1 MVAGLPRSGSTLLMN
16 ILGQNPRFYV
26 TPSSGILDILIR
38 VRNDWDENKGFCAM
52 GRRQSETIKRNVLEG
67 ILQSYFQ
74 HTDKTVCFDKT
85 RIWPEY
91 LEMAAAILGGREKV
105 KVIVTV
111 RDLRD
116 VLASFEQAFRRT
128 SALSLI
134 PLEREDHLK
143 AKTALG
149 RMAYFLD
156 NSQNVGYAY
165 NVIRDAVTRG
175 WQDCMHFV
183 EYDQLTKNPKGVLEG
198 IYDFLGEAGFS
209 HDFENV
215 EQVTFED
222 DFVYGYKDL
231 HIIRQQVRPQPP
243 QWPKVFDRTVQNTQ
257 AWKEVEDIALFW
269 RAYLTNQTSVP
280 VAGNITFN
288 QSPD

>member
-26 TPSSGILDILIR
+26 TPSSGISDILVR
-38 VRNDWDENKGFCAM
+38 VRNDWDQNKGFCAM
-52 GRRQSETIKRNVLEG
+52 GRRQSETIKRNVLKG

-74 HTDKTVCFDKT
+74 HTDKTVCFDKA

-128 SALSLI
+128 SALSAI

-165 NVIRDAVTRG
+165 NAIRDAVTRG

-183 EYDQLTKNPKGVLEG
+183 EYDQLTKNPKDALEG
-198 IYDFLGEAGFS
+198 IYAFLGEAGFA

-222 DFVYGYKDL
+222 DFFYGYKDL

-243 QWPKVFDRTVQNTQ
+243 QWPKVFDQTVQNTQ
-257 AWKEVEDIALFW
+257 AWKDVEDIALFW
-269 RAYLTNQTSVP
+269 RAYLANETSVP
-280 VAGNITFN
+280 VTGNIT
-288 QSPD
+288 SK

>member
-1 MVAGLPRSGSTLLMN
+1 MKTIYLVAGLPRSGSTLLMN

-26 TPSSGILDILIR
+26 TPTSGIVNTLVN
-38 VRNDWDENKGFCAM
+38 VRDDWDQNKVFCAM
-52 GRRQSETIKRNVLEG
+52 GRRQSEVIKRNVLDG

-74 HTDKTVCFDKT
+74 HTDKSVCFDKN
-85 RIWPEY
+85 RLWPEY

-105 KVIVTV
+105 KVVITV

-116 VLASFEQAFRRT
+116 VLASFEKAFRRT
-128 SALSLI
+128 SALSQI

-149 RMAYFLD
+149 RMEYFLG
-156 NSQNVGYAY
+156 NNENVGRAY
-165 NVIRDAVTRG
+165 NTLRDAVTRG

-183 EYDQLTKNPKGVLEG
+183 EYDQLTQNPKAVLEG
-198 IYDFLGEAGFS
+198 IYDFLGEAEFA

-215 EQVTFED
+215 QQVTFED

-231 HIIRQQVRPQPP
+231 HTIRQQVRPQPQ
-243 QWPKVFDRTVQNTQ
+243 QWTKVFNHTVLNSQ
-257 AWKEVEDIALFW
+257 AWKEVEEIAQFW
-269 RAYLTNQTSVP
+269 KADL
-280 VAGNITFN
+280 A
-288 QSPD
+288 